1 MGETVGVG
9 AGAGPGAG
17 AGLGAAA
24 GAEKGVVAVGTDLA
38 AGAAGPEGEE
48 TPWDGDAKEG
58 ADVTGTIAGA
68 SGVGKVEETESEATG
83 SLLPQ
88 FPQKACPSL
97 ASLPQF
103 RQNIRIPFMR
113 FLGQTRSAPSRASER
128 WLWHSLVFA
137 LALRKRLRPPENRA
151 FLAPASAEAS
161 RF

>member
-9 AGAGPGAG
+9 AGAGPGAT
-17 AGLGAAA
+17 A
-24 GAEKGVVAVGTDLA
+24 GAEKGVVAVGTGLA
-38 AGAAGPEGEE
+38 AGAAGPEGKE
-48 TPWDGDAKEG
+48 TSWDGDAKEG
-58 ADVTGTIAGA
+58 ADVTGTVVGA

-113 FLGQTRSAPSRASER
+113 FPGQTCSAPSRASER
-128 WLWHSLVFA
+128 WFWYSLVFA
-137 LALRKRLRPPENRA
+137 LALRKRLRPPPENRA

>member
-9 AGAGPGAG
+9 AGAGPGA
-17 AGLGAAA
+17 AAD
-24 GAEKGVVAVGTDLA
+24 AEKGVVAVGTGPTV
-38 AGAAGPEGEE
+38 GAAGPEGKE
-48 TPWDGDAKEG
+48 TPWDGGAKED
-58 ADVTGTIAGA
+58 ADATGTVVGA
-68 SGVGKVEETESEATG
+68 SRVEKVEETESGTTG

-103 RQNIRIPFMR
+103 RQNIRILSWGSQAKLAVLPAQ
-113 FLGQTRSAPSRASER
+113 GIRA
-128 WLWHSLVFA
+128 LALALPLVFA
-137 LALRKRLRPPENRA
+137 LALRKRLRPPEDRA